1 MFQFQESQIL
11 TPSINGRQELVFK
24 IKIKKEDYTLDD
36 FERMALMFENTS
48 FAVVLSPFQEKPPE
62 DPLPKL
68 RQQLALVMQEYCEV
82 ANETMERELERVYS
96 DYKIQ
101 SRTELSEEKLI
112 KTIDK
117 YRAGIQQFKN

>member
-24 IKIKKEDYTLDD
+24 IKKKEDYTLDD

-48 FAVVLSPFQEKPPE
+48 FVVVLAPFQEKPPE

-68 RQQLALVMQEYCEV
+68 RQQLALVIQEYCEV
-82 ANETMERELERVYS
+82 ANEQEWREVWNLYQRNYVN
-96 DYKIQ
+96 
-101 SRTELSEEKLI
+101 SRTELSEEQLRKE
-112 KTIDK
+112 IDK
-117 YRAGIQQFKN
+117 YIAWIQQFKN

>member
-24 IKIKKEDYTLDD
+24 IKVKKEDYTLED

-48 FAVVLSPFQEKPPE
+48 FAVVLAPFQEEKIV

-82 ANETMERELERVYS
+82 SN
-96 DYKIQ
+96 
-101 SRTELSEEKLI
+101 
-112 KTIDK
+112 
-117 YRAGIQQFKN
+117 

>member
-24 IKIKKEDYTLDD
+24 IKVKKEDYTLED

-48 FAVVLSPFQEKPPE
+48 FAVVLAPFQEEKIE

-68 RQQLALVMQEYCEV
+68 RQQLAMVIKEYCEESGE
-82 ANETMERELERVYS
+82 NEELELSAFYMARWIS
-96 DYKIQ
+96 
-101 SRTELSEEKLI
+101 SRTELSKEELEKAI
-112 KTIDK
+112 ES
-117 YRAGIQQFKN
+117 YRAWIQQFKN

>member
-24 IKIKKEDYTLDD
+24 IKVKKTDYTLDD

-48 FAVVLSPFQEKPPE
+48 FAVVLASFQEKPPE

-68 RQQLALVMQEYCEV
+68 RQQLALVIKEYCEV
-82 ANETMERELERVYS
+82 ANEQE
-96 DYKIQ
+96 
-101 SRTELSEEKLI
+101 
-112 KTIDK
+112 
-117 YRAGIQQFKN
+117 

>member
-24 IKIKKEDYTLDD
+24 IKVKKEDYTLED

-48 FAVVLSPFQEKPPE
+48 FAVVLAPFQEEKIV

-82 ANETMERELERVYS
+82 SNWQITHEHW
-96 DYKIQ
+96 KICSEYWIS
-101 SRTELSEEKLI
+101 SRIEMTEEQLRKEIES
-112 KTIDK
+112 
-117 YRAGIQQFKN
+117 YRAWIQQFKN

>member
-24 IKIKKEDYTLDD
+24 IKVKKEDYTLDD

-48 FAVVLSPFQEKPPE
+48 FVVVLAPFQEKPPE

-68 RQQLALVMQEYCEV
+68 RQQLALVIQEYCEV
-82 ANETMERELERVYS
+82 ANEQEWREVGNLYQRNNVN
-96 DYKIQ
+96 
-101 SRTELSEEKLI
+101 SRTELSEEQLRKE
-112 KTIDK
+112 IDK
-117 YRAGIQQFKN
+117 YIAWIQQFKN

>member
-11 TPSINGRQELVFK
+11 SPSINGRQELVFK
-24 IKIKKEDYTLDD
+24 IKVKKEDYTLDD

-48 FAVVLSPFQEKPPE
+48 FAVVLAPFQEEKIE

-68 RQQLALVMQEYCEV
+68 RQQLALVMQEYCDV
-82 ANETMERELERVYS
+82 AWETLEKELERLYNS
-96 DYKIQ
+96 YHID
-101 SRTELSEEKLI
+101 SRLKLSEKAII
-112 KTIDK
+112 KEIES